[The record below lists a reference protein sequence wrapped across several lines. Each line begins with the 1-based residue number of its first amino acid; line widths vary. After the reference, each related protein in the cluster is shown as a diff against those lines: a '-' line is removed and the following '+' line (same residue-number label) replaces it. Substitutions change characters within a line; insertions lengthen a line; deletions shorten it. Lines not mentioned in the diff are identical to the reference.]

1 MSNDKKNPAAASIRV
16 HMIVGLCTS
25 AILVFGA
32 GGWAAIAQLSGAV
45 MGTGTVMVDGNVKK
59 VQHREGGI
67 VGEILVR
74 DGARVKAGDL
84 LVRLDDTLTRA
95 NLAMVT
101 KQIDQFTARRLRL
114 VAEREESLQLSVSEN
129 TSGGLNQSEFEE
141 YLRAEM
147 ALFTARKRTIDGQK
161 EQLRQRISQI
171 GQENEGLVARREGKN
186 DEVALIERELEGVSS
201 LYQKGLI
208 PYPRMAELQRM
219 KAQLAGERGQFVA
232 EIARAANRI
241 TETEL
246 QILQLDQD
254 RRAEVLTELR
264 DTDSKLAELSEQR
277 IAASDQLKRIDI
289 RAPQDGLVHE
299 LALHTIGGV
308 VAPGETV
315 LQIVPDR
322 DSLIVEARLKP
333 ADIDQVHV
341 GQRAELR
348 FSAFNQRTT
357 PEIAGYVKTVAADLL
372 HNAQTGESWYF
383 ARIEIPQDELD
394 RLENLVLVPG
404 MPVETFI
411 QTGDRTALSFL
422 AKPLFDQ
429 LARALREE

>member
-1 MSNDKKNPAAASIRV
+1 MNNNELSPAATSIRK
-16 HMIVGLCTS
+16 HMIIGLCAST
-25 AILVFGA
+25 ILVFGA
-32 GGWAAIAQLSGAV
+32 GGWAAIAQLSGAI

-67 VGEILVR
+67 VGAILVR

-84 LVRLDDTLTRA
+84 LIQLDDTLTRA
-95 NLAMVT
+95 NLTMVT
-101 KQIDQFTARRLRL
+101 KQIDQFAARRIRL
-114 VAEREESLQLSVSEN
+114 VAERDESLELSALN
-129 TSGGLNQSEFEE
+129 TEPGINQSEFEE
-141 YLRAEM
+141 YFRAENS
-147 ALFTARKRTIDGQK
+147 LFIARKRTIDGQK

-171 GQENEGLVARREGKN
+171 DQENEGLIARRDGKD
-186 DEVALIERELEGVSS
+186 DELALIERELEGVAS

-208 PYPRMAELQRM
+208 PFPRMAELQRM
-219 KAQLAGERGQFVA
+219 RAQLAGERGQFIA

-264 DTDSKLAELSEQR
+264 DTDNKLAELSEQR
-277 IAASDQLKRIDI
+277 ITASDQLKRIDI

-299 LALHTIGGV
+299 LAVHTIGGV
-308 VAPGETV
+308 IAPGDTV
-315 LQIVPDR
+315 LLIVPDR
-322 DSLIVEARLKP
+322 DALIIEARLKP
-333 ADIDQVHV
+333 ADIDQVHI

-357 PEIAGYVKTVAADLL
+357 PEITGYIKTVAADLL
-372 HNAQTGESWYF
+372 HNPQTGESWYF
-383 ARIEIPQDELD
+383 ARIGIPKSELD

-404 MPVETFI
+404 MPVEAFI
-411 QTGDRTALSFL
+411 QTGERTALSFL
-422 AKPLFDQ
+422 IKPLFDQ
-429 LARALREE
+429 IARALRED